1 MTGKTRNCRL
11 RQLARDTRAG
21 LMDRREFI
29 ALASTL
35 GASAA
40 TAHGLLG
47 AARPALAQQGEGRK
61 GGVLRVAMRVLDIT
75 DPRKFDW
82 TEKGNLARQFCEPLV
97 RWNTDYSFSGLLL
110 KSWDVSD
117 DARTYTLHL
126 RRGVTWNNGD
136 DFTAEDV
143 VHNITR
149 WCDTSVEGN
158 AMAAPMAALID
169 TDTGRLADGVMAQL
183 DDHTIRLTLPRPD
196 ISLIAGMA
204 DYPALIVHRSHGD
217 ESDLAQSPIGTGPFQ
232 LVSLDPGAGA
242 EVKRRENG
250 AWWGGEAYLDS
261 IRFID
266 LGTDSAAIVTAF
278 DAGRIDVNDETTED
292 IATALDDLGLVKS
305 SMPTAATIVA
315 RMRMD
320 TAPYTSK
327 DLRNA
332 VQLAVD
338 NDLVLQ
344 LGIDGDGLAAQNHH
358 VAPFHPE
365 YAALPAKAPDPA
377 AAIEMARAAG
387 HGDTELELISVDG
400 DWRTATA
407 DAIGAMLSEAG
418 FNIKRTMVPL
428 SSFWNDWTR
437 YAFSTTNWAP
447 RPLGVQVL
455 ALAYRSGAAW
465 NETAH
470 SDPEF
475 DAILDQALGVFDA
488 RKRRE
493 YSAILQTRLRDSG
506 VIVQPFWR
514 NQTRHFAKHVKNDHV
529 HQAREMQFETVWL
542 DT

>member
-1 MTGKTRNCRL
+1 M
-11 RQLARDTRAG
+11 
-21 LMDRREFI
+21 
-29 ALASTL
+29 
-35 GASAA
+35 
-40 TAHGLLG
+40 
-47 AARPALAQQGEGRK
+47 
-61 GGVLRVAMRVLDIT
+61 AMRVLDIT

-97 RWNTDYSFSGLLL
+97 RWNADYSFSGLLL

-126 RRGVTWNNGD
+126 RRDVTWNNGD

-143 VHNITR
+143 VHNIIR

-169 TDTGRLADGVMAQL
+169 SDTGRLADGVMAQL

-204 DYPALIVHRSHGD
+204 DYPALIVHRSQGD
-217 ESDLAQSPIGTGPFQ
+217 DSDLAQSPIGTGPFE
-232 LVSLDPGAGA
+232 LVSLDAGAGA

-250 AWWGGEAYLDS
+250 AWWGGEAYLDG

-266 LGTDSAAIVTAF
+266 LGTDSAAMVTAF

-292 IATALDDLGLVKS
+292 IATALDDLDLVRS

-327 DLRNA
+327 ELRNA

-344 LGIDGDGLAAQNHH
+344 LGIDGDGLVAQNHH

-365 YAALPAKAPDPA
+365 YAAIPAKATDPA

-407 DAIGAMLSEAG
+407 DAIGAMLSEAS
-418 FNIKRTMVPL
+418 FNIKRRVVPL

-437 YAFSTTNWAP
+437 YPFSTTNWAP
-447 RPLGVQVL
+447 ARWACRFWRSRTDRARRGTRPRIPTRTSTPSSTR
-455 ALAYRSGAAW
+455 RSGSSTRGNGASTPPFCRPACATAA
-465 NETAH
+465 
-470 SDPEF
+470 
-475 DAILDQALGVFDA
+475 
-488 RKRRE
+488 
-493 YSAILQTRLRDSG
+493 
-506 VIVQPFWR
+506 
-514 NQTRHFAKHVKNDHV
+514 
-529 HQAREMQFETVWL
+529 
-542 DT
+542 